1 MLMIADPAREALK
14 RWFGFDDF
22 RPLQAEIVADALAG
36 RDVLALLPTGGGK
49 SLCFQLPAVMTEGLT
64 VVISPLVALMKDQ
77 VDGLLTAGVPATAL
91 NSSLTHAEMQA
102 RRGALARGET
112 KLLYLAPERLVL
124 EGMFDALQRWKVA
137 RFVVDEAHCISEWGH
152 DFRPDYRAL
161 AALRERFPAVPI
173 MALTATA
180 TDRVR
185 DDIVRLL
192 RLREPARYVASF
204 DRPNLFYRV
213 IPKARSTDS
222 LIAWLRARPHA
233 SGIVYV
239 RSREGVERLA
249 QRLSRSGITAVP
261 YHAGLDSATRARNQ
275 ERFAR
280 DDVRVVCATIAF
292 GMGIDKSNVR
302 FVVHADLPKSV
313 EGYYQESGR
322 AGRDGV
328 PADCILYYSRADVLR
343 SERVLE
349 PGDKLGRAQLDQIR
363 RYAESTICRRR
374 TLLAHFGEA
383 YAAQSCDGCDGCLD
397 QRALIDATRDAQM
410 FLSCVYRIREASGFG
425 VGASHAID
433 VLLGRATEKVTRHE
447 HDLLSTFG
455 IGKHRPRPSWR
466 HLAEELV
473 RLGYLAIDEQTHALV
488 LTGTGR
494 AALVGREP
502 IRIREEVRAGAPRAA
517 ADIDDELF
525 ARLRAVRKEI
535 ADERDVPAFIVFSDA
550 VLRAMAAH
558 RPRTPA
564 DLLAVPGIGEKKLAD
579 FGARFLGAILGEESP
594 GRAEAAD

>member
-22 RPLQAEIVADALAG
+22 RPLQAEIVADTLAG

-49 SLCFQLPAVMTEGLT
+49 SLCFQLPAVMTDGLT

-91 NSSLTHAEMQA
+91 NSSLTVAEMQS
-102 RRGALARGET
+102 RRAALARGET

-124 EGMFDALQRWKVA
+124 EGMFEALARWKVA

-161 AALRERFPAVPI
+161 AALRERFPGVPI

-204 DRPNLFYRV
+204 DRPNLVYRV
-213 IPKARSTDS
+213 VPKARTTES
-222 LIAWLRARPHA
+222 LIVWLRARPDA

-239 RSREGVERLA
+239 PSREGAERLA
-249 QRLSRSGITAVP
+249 QRLARSGITAVP
-261 YHAGLDSATRARNQ
+261 YHAGLEPATRARNQ

-302 FVVHADLPKSV
+302 FVVHTDLPKSV

-328 PADCILYYSRADVLR
+328 AAECILYYSRADVLR
-343 SERVLE
+343 SERYLE
-349 PGDKLGRAQLDQIR
+349 PGDALGRAQLEQIR
-363 RYAESTICRRR
+363 RYAESAACRRR

-383 YAAQSCDGCDGCLD
+383 YPAPSCGGCDACLD
-397 QRALIDATRDAQM
+397 RRPLIDATRDAQM
-410 FLSCVYRIREASGFG
+410 FLSCIYRIREASGFG
-425 VGASHAID
+425 AGASHAID
-433 VLLGRATEKVTRHE
+433 ILLGRSTEKVVRHE

-455 IGKHRPRPSWR
+455 IGKHRQRASWR
-466 HLAEELV
+466 HLADELV
-473 RLGYLAIDEQTHALV
+473 RLGYLAIDGQTQAL
-488 LTGTGR
+488 LMTGSGR
-494 AALVGREP
+494 LALVGREEV
-502 IRIREEVRAGAPRAA
+502 RIREEQRATAPRAGD
-517 ADIDDELF
+517 DIDDELF
-525 ARLRAVRKEI
+525 GRLRALRKEI

-550 VLRAMAAH
+550 ALRAMAAH

-564 DLLAVPGIGEKKLAD
+564 ELLAVPGVGEKKLAD
-579 FGARFLGAILGEESP
+579 FGARFLAAIVGEGSP
-594 GRAEAAD
+594 ASVEATD